1 MALIRA
7 NIQDR
12 LGDRSIYD
20 CIIECPEDL
29 DTDPMLQH
37 VHTGSIAVCLNLSQ
51 DSQDGAAISSIDRY
65 VKSSDGSWKKVA
77 L

>member
-20 CIIECPEDL
+20 CIIEYPEDL

-37 VHTGSIAVCLNLSQ
+37 VHTGSIALCLNLSQ
-51 DSQDGAAISSIDRY
+51 DGGAASRLDRY